1 MRLPFLLSMDL
12 DPFERGR
19 ERLPE
24 LLVKT
29 MKMAVAFTGEPGGRT
44 VTDEI
49 IASAKVNA
57 SFRIVNVEKKLH
69 LFFHLPPFTRG
80 RTE

>member
-1 MRLPFLLSMDL
+1 MRTCGSRSFNVSIMIVLR
-12 DPFERGR
+12 EA

-57 SFRIVNVEKKLH
+57 SFRIVNVEKKLN
-69 LFFHLPPFTRG
+69 LNFHLPVSAD
-80 RTE
+80 